1 MFFFL
6 VDEILDKRKQ
16 ALPPEEQL
24 RILLDNMD
32 AANSNRKGM
41 SKNANESC

>member
-1 MFFFL
+1 MFFFS
-6 VDEILDKRKQ
+6 VDEFLDKRKQ

-41 SKNANESC
+41 SKNANEFC